1 MNSRLFIHNMQRN
14 LVEHLCVFYKRIIQV
29 SKSLYHHLQ
38 FAPQLCYLCNGVGH
52 LHLLH
57 LVLALVHLHSDNH
70 AKVNVMSREL
80 IGLKVFA
87 NCITTKPSLRQRT
100 RSSR

>member
-1 MNSRLFIHNMQRN
+1 MSILQKII
-14 LVEHLCVFYKRIIQV
+14 RI

-38 FAPQLCYLCNGVGH
+38 FTPQLCHLCNGVGH

-57 LVLALVHLHSDNH
+57 LVLVLVHLNGDNH
-70 AKVNVMSREL
+70 AKVNVMSGEL

-100 RSSR
+100 RSSS

>member
-1 MNSRLFIHNMQRN
+1 MNRSLFIHNMQRN
-14 LVEHLCVFYKRIIQV
+14 LAEYLYIFYKRIIQV

-38 FAPQLCYLCNGVGH
+38 FALQLCHLCNRVGH

-57 LVLALVHLHSDNH
+57 LVLMLVHLHGDNH
-70 AKVNVMSREL
+70 AKVNRMSREL

-87 NCITTKPSLRQRT
+87 NCLTTKPSLRQRI
-100 RSSR
+100 RPSS